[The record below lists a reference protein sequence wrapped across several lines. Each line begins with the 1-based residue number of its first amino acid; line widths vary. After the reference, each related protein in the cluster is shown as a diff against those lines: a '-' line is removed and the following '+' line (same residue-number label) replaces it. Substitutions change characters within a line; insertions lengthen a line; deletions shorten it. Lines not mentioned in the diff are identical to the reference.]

1 MYCVYCGTKLPD
13 EARFCF
19 MCGERVELDH
29 SAENNAANASKCNDE
44 EAADVNEAAGVESPN
59 AFTGTNDG
67 GETANAESQNAL
79 AAVNDADETTDN
91 EESASEKTTD
101 ASETTDEE
109 PHGESATNEK
119 GHNELEAPE
128 KNDADEDATVN
139 QPDEEARNAS
149 KSTDKNTSNE
159 KGANEPEASSKNADG
174 AKVTEESP
182 TPNPTDSPA
191 PGISSDKTTVI
202 PLATPSDKTTIL
214 PGFGAEKAA
223 LEQEKSD
230 EIAALAALYPD
241 ANPAQFCDP
250 TPFEAKSPDITEF
263 IAPMPINGTKPASA
277 ESTHYAES
285 PKKKSADKR
294 ALLIAIVV
302 IIAALAAAAAFGM
315 SLDISPN

>member
-19 MCGERVELDH
+19 MCGKGVEPDRG
-29 SAENNAANASKCNDE
+29 AKDNAANTNECNDE
-44 EAADVNEAAGVESPN
+44 EAADTDKTVSDENPGAFAA
-59 AFTGTNDG
+59 
-67 GETANAESQNAL
+67 
-79 AAVNDADETTDN
+79 ADDTD
-91 EESASEKTTD
+91 EKADD
-101 ASETTDEE
+101 ASETT
-109 PHGESATNEK
+109 
-119 GHNELEAPE
+119 
-128 KNDADEDATVN
+128 DEDATVN

-149 KSTDKNTSNE
+149 EPTDESTSNE
-159 KGANEPEASSKNADG
+159 KDANEPEVSSKNADG
-174 AKVTEESP
+174 TKVTEESP
-182 TPNPTDSPA
+182 IPNPADSPA

-241 ANPAQFCDP
+241 ASPEQFCDP

-263 IAPMPINGTKPASA
+263 IAPMPINGAKPASA
-277 ESTHYAES
+277 ESIHYAES
-285 PKKKSADKR
+285 PKKKSAGKR

-302 IIAALAAAAAFGM
+302 IIAVLAATAAFGM
-315 SLDISPN
+315 SFDISPN

>member
-19 MCGERVELDH
+19 MCGKGIEPDRGAKD
-29 SAENNAANASKCNDE
+29 NTANANERNDE
-44 EAADVNEAAGVESPN
+44 EAADTDKTVSDENPGTFAAADDAGETSSEGKAAGTLEVTDE
-59 AFTGTNDG
+59 G
-67 GETANAESQNAL
+67 GRN
-79 AAVNDADETTDN
+79 
-91 EESASEKTTD
+91 ESAS
-101 ASETTDEE
+101 
-109 PHGESATNEK
+109 NEK
-119 GHNELEAPE
+119 
-128 KNDADEDATVN
+128 DAN
-139 QPDEEARNAS
+139 
-149 KSTDKNTSNE
+149 K
-159 KGANEPEASSKNADG
+159 PEASGENGADG
-174 AKVTEESP
+174 AKVAEGSP

-202 PLATPSDKTTIL
+202 PLAAPSDKTTIL

-241 ANPAQFCDP
+241 ANPEQFCDP

-263 IAPMPINGTKPASA
+263 IAPMPINGAKPASA
-277 ESTHYAES
+277 ESIHYAES
-285 PKKKSADKR
+285 PKKKSAGKR

-302 IIAALAAAAAFGM
+302 TIAALAAAAAFGM

>member
-19 MCGERVELDH
+19 MCGKGVEPDRD
-29 SAENNAANASKCNDE
+29 AKDNAASANECNDE
-44 EAADVNEAAGVESPN
+44 EAADVNEAAGTESPD
-59 AFTGTNDG
+59 AFT
-67 GETANAESQNAL
+67 NA
-79 AAVNDADETTDN
+79 NDADEKAD
-91 EESASEKTTD
+91 D

-109 PHGESATNEK
+109 PRGESTANEK
-119 GHNELEAPE
+119 GHNEPEAPE

-149 KSTDKNTSNE
+149 ESTDKNTSNE
-159 KGANEPEASSKNADG
+159 KDANEPEVSNKNADG
-174 AKVTEESP
+174 AKIAEESP

-241 ANPAQFCDP
+241 ASPEQFCDP

-263 IAPMPINGTKPASA
+263 IAPMPINGAKPASA

-285 PKKKSADKR
+285 PKKKSAGKH
-294 ALLIAIVV
+294 ALLITIVV

>member
-19 MCGERVELDH
+19 ICGKGVKPDRG
-29 SAENNAANASKCNDE
+29 AENNAASTNECNDE
-44 EAADVNEAAGVESPN
+44 EAADANEAAGVENPN
-59 AFTGTNDG
+59 AFAGTH
-67 GETANAESQNAL
+67 
-79 AAVNDADETTDN
+79 DADKK
-91 EESASEKTTD
+91 AAD
-101 ASETTDEE
+101 ASE
-109 PHGESATNEK
+109 AT
-119 GHNELEAPE
+119 
-128 KNDADEDATVN
+128 DEDATVK
-139 QPDEEARNAS
+139 QSGEEVRNAS
-149 KSTDKNTSNE
+149 EAADESASTEDGTNDPETLGKNDV
-159 KGANEPEASSKNADG
+159 DG
-174 AKVTEESP
+174 AKAAEGSP

-241 ANPAQFCDP
+241 ASPEQFCDP

-277 ESTHYAES
+277 ESIHYAES
-285 PKKKSADKR
+285 PKKKSAGKR

-302 IIAALAAAAAFGM
+302 IIAALAAAATFGM

>member
-19 MCGERVELDH
+19 MCGKRVEPDR
-29 SAENNAANASKCNDE
+29 SAENNAANASECNDE
-44 EAADVNEAAGVESPN
+44 EAADVNEAAGTESPD
-59 AFTGTNDG
+59 AFTGSNDT
-67 GETANAESQNAL
+67 GETSSEERAAGTLEVTDEGSRNENAP
-79 AAVNDADETTDN
+79 
-91 EESASEKTTD
+91 SEKD
-101 ASETTDEE
+101 NNESEMPSE
-109 PHGESATNEK
+109 GANE
-119 GHNELEAPE
+119 GQTE
-128 KNDADEDATVN
+128 K
-139 QPDEEARNAS
+139 QPDKEACDTPEP
-149 KSTDKNTSNE
+149 TDKSASNE
-159 KGANEPEASSKNADG
+159 KDANKPEASGENGADG
-174 AKVTEESP
+174 AKVAEGSP
-182 TPNPTDSPA
+182 TPSPTDSPA

-202 PLATPSDKTTIL
+202 PLDASSDKTTIL

-241 ANPAQFCDP
+241 ASPEQFCDP

-277 ESTHYAES
+277 ESIHYAES

-302 IIAALAAAAAFGM
+302 IIAALATAAAFGM
-315 SLDISPN
+315 PFDISPN

>member
-1 MYCVYCGTKLPD
+1 MYCVYCGTKLPN

-19 MCGERVELDH
+19 MCGERVEPNRR
-29 SAENNAANASKCNDE
+29 AENNAANASECNNE
-44 EAADVNEAAGVESPN
+44 EAADVNEAARTESPD
-59 AFTGTNDG
+59 AFTNANDG
-67 GETANAESQNAL
+67 GETANAESQNTF
-79 AAVNDADETTDN
+79 AAVNDAGETTAN
-91 EESASEKTTD
+91 EEFAGEKATD
-101 ASETTDEE
+101 ASEATDEE
-109 PHGESATNEK
+109 PR
-119 GHNELEAPE
+119 
-128 KNDADEDATVN
+128 D
-139 QPDEEARNAS
+139 
-149 KSTDKNTSNE
+149 KSTSNE
-159 KGANEPEASSKNADG
+159 KNANEPEASSKNADG
-174 AKVTEESP
+174 AKVAEGSP
-182 TPNPTDSPA
+182 TSNPTNSPA
-191 PGISSDKTTVI
+191 PDISSDKTTVI
-202 PLATPSDKTTIL
+202 PLVTPSDKTTIL

-277 ESTHYAES
+277 ESIHYAES
-285 PKKKSADKR
+285 PKKKSAGKR

>member
-13 EARFCF
+13 GARFCF
-19 MCGERVELDH
+19 MCGKGVEPDRG
-29 SAENNAANASKCNDE
+29 AKDNAASANECNDE
-44 EAADVNEAAGVESPN
+44 EAADVNEAAGVESPD
-59 AFTGTNDG
+59 AFTNANDA
-67 GETANAESQNAL
+67 GETSNAESQNTP
-79 AAVNDADETTDN
+79 AAVNDAGETTN
-91 EESASEKTTD
+91 SEEFAGEKAAEASE
-101 ASETTDEE
+101 ATDEE
-109 PHGESATNEK
+109 PH
-119 GHNELEAPE
+119 
-128 KNDADEDATVN
+128 D
-139 QPDEEARNAS
+139 
-149 KSTDKNTSNE
+149 KSVSNE
-159 KGANEPEASSKNADG
+159 KDANDPEASSKNSDG
-174 AKVTEESP
+174 AKVAEGSP

-241 ANPAQFCDP
+241 ASPEQFCDP

-263 IAPMPINGTKPASA
+263 IAPMPINGAKPASA
-277 ESTHYAES
+277 ESIHYAES
-285 PKKKSADKR
+285 PKKKSAGKR